1 LGILK
6 QRSLVAL
13 NDSYHMLAVID
24 AEVKE
29 GGFEVQGIPNYRI
42 KESSIIDKHTL
53 QQPFR
58 CNDFAFPRP
67 EHLDI

>member
-1 LGILK
+1 LRILE
-6 QRSLVAL
+6 QGSLVSF
-13 NDSYHMLAVID
+13 NNRHHMLTVID